1 MNGLSESMVKC
12 TKRSIGHVIGES
24 VLSFSELQ
32 LAFFEIANV
41 INTRPIGVVPNSDPD
56 CPVPITPND
65 LLLGRSTNEVPS
77 GPFETKVSITKRFRF
92 VQSLVDDWWKRWSE
106 LVLPSLVTSYKWTH
120 AQRNVQIN
128 DIYLIRYKG
137 LRAKYQLRRVTQV
150 YPGADNRV
158 RRVTLQ
164 YRLPEEKVFRTVERA
179 IHGVSV
185 IVPVEEQ

>member
-1 MNGLSESMVKC
+1 M
-12 TKRSIGHVIGES
+12 
-24 VLSFSELQ
+24 
-32 LAFFEIANV
+32 
-41 INTRPIGVVPNSDPD
+41 
-56 CPVPITPND
+56 
-65 LLLGRSTNEVPS
+65 
-77 GPFETKVSITKRFRF
+77 
-92 VQSLVDDWWKRWSE
+92 
-106 LVLPSLVTSYKWTH
+106 SYKWTH

-128 DIYLIRYKG
+128 DICLIRYKG
-137 LRAKYQLRRVTQV
+137 LRAKYRLGRVIQV